1 MAVERNFIV
10 KLLADP
16 KQVIS
21 AFNKVQGQANAT
33 FGSQGLGGK
42 LSALLPSFKTI
53 SIAGT
58 AAFGAVTAAAGFA
71 IKAAAEDAESQE
83 KLAQT
88 LKTTFGES
96 EILREE
102 TERLITQFMKS
113 AAVADDQLRP
123 AFGNLIRATGDFT
136 QSQKLL
142 QVALDISAGTSRD
155 LESVTIALSR
165 ASQGQFTA
173 LTRLGVPLDQNA
185 VKTKNFDKVVGELA
199 DTFKGQA
206 EVQANSA
213 AGRFRAFGIAVEE
226 LKEQFGTILLPT
238 VIRIVDFFTDRLIP
252 AVSLAIDQFQ
262 SAGVRS
268 ALAYFVAAF
277 GDAGKAAIE
286 IVRNVSLSVVDLGG
300 QIEKAAAVIAL
311 GAVPI
316 LGVTGAFDLY
326 NQIINTSERSTASIN
341 ATFDGFAA
349 SVDYARKKLDII
361 AGGPLDTVER
371 RLQANKDAAIRAK
384 GAITDFGDE
393 TDGAGSKA
401 KKAGEK
407 IKTVEQ
413 KLKEYSSA
421 AKSAKSASDAYG
433 RSQQSVAKAQQSVL
447 QANQDLNKAQEEL
460 AAAQMGGDPAAI
472 EAAQRRVAAA
482 ERGVARSK
490 FGVEQ
495 SVIAVRDAERRLA
508 EVRADGEST
517 ADDIR
522 KAEIDLAE
530 AQFSVADAQDSVIQ
544 ETLDLDEARRQLRIS
559 TEGLR
564 AGDEELV
571 PFLDAV
577 RSAQDNQREAVENLT
592 EAIDE
597 QREALEEYQN
607 ALTELAKVSS
617 LFPKIAGQNPVTGLI
632 PVVPAAGG
640 GSPASG
646 VPGVNGTT
654 KVDIIV
660 QSGVLNGAQV
670 GEEIYQYLRD
680 YERVNGPLNLMV

>member
-1 MAVERNFIV
+1 MAVERAFLF
-10 KLLADP
+10 KFFADP
-16 KQVIS
+16 KEVLRS
-21 AFNKVQGQANAT
+21 FNKIQGEAANA
-33 FGSQGLGGK
+33 FGSKGLGGK
-42 LSALLPSFKTI
+42 LASLMPSFRTI

-102 TERLITQFMKS
+102 TERLITQFSKS

-142 QVALDISAGTSRD
+142 QVALDISAGTGRD

-165 ASQGQFTA
+165 ASQGSVTA

-185 VKTKNFDKVVGELA
+185 VKAKNFDAIVADLA

-252 AVSLAIDQFQ
+252 AISLAIDQFQ
-262 SAGVRS
+262 SSGVRS

-286 IVRNVSLSVVDLGG
+286 IVRNVSLAVVDLGG

-326 NQIINTSERSTASIN
+326 NKIVNTSERSTAAIN
-341 ATFDGFAA
+341 STFDGFAA

-361 AGGPLDTVER
+361 AAGPLDTVER

-384 GAITDFGDE
+384 GSITDFGDE
-393 TDGAGSKA
+393 AEKAGGKA
-401 KKAGEK
+401 GKAGEK

-460 AAAQMGGDPAAI
+460 AAAQMGGDPASI

-597 QREALEEYQN
+597 QREALEEYQT
-607 ALTELAKVSS
+607 ALAALAQVSAA
-617 LFPKIAGQNPVTGLI
+617 FPKIAGQNPVTGLV
-632 PVVPAAGG
+632 PVVPTVGG
-640 GSPASG
+640 DSPAGG

>member
-1 MAVERNFIV
+1 MAVERAFLF
-10 KLLADP
+10 KFFADP
-16 KQVIS
+16 KEVLRS
-21 AFNKVQGQANAT
+21 FNKIQGEAANA
-33 FGSQGLGGK
+33 FGSKGLGGK
-42 LSALLPSFKTI
+42 LASLMPSFRTI

-102 TERLITQFMKS
+102 TERLITQFSKS

-142 QVALDISAGTSRD
+142 QVALDISAGTGRD

-252 AVSLAIDQFQ
+252 AISLAIDQFQ
-262 SAGVRS
+262 SSGVRS

-286 IVRNVSLSVVDLGG
+286 IVRNVSLAVVDLGG

-326 NQIINTSERSTASIN
+326 NQIVNTSERSTAAIN
-341 ATFDGFAA
+341 STFDGFAA

-384 GAITDFGDE
+384 GSITDFGDE
-393 TDGAGSKA
+393 TEKAGGKA
-401 KKAGEK
+401 GKAGEK

-413 KLKEYSSA
+413 KLREYSSA

-460 AAAQMGGDPAAI
+460 AAAQMGGDPASI

-592 EAIDE
+592 EAIDD
-597 QREALEEYQN
+597 QREALEEYQA
-607 ALTELAKVSS
+607 ALAALAQVSAS
-617 LFPKIAGQNPVTGLI
+617 FPKIAGQNPVTGLV
-632 PVVPAAGG
+632 PVVPAVGG
-640 GSPASG
+640 GSSAGG

>member
-102 TERLITQFMKS
+102 TERLVEQFSKS

-142 QVALDISAGTSRD
+142 QVALDISAGTGRD

-173 LTRLGVPLDQNA
+173 LTRLGVPLDENA

-213 AGRFRAFGIAVEE
+213 AGRFRAFGIAVDE
-226 LKEQFGTILLPT
+226 LKEQFGTLLLPT
-238 VIRIVDFFTDRLIP
+238 VIKFVDFLTNRLIP
-252 AVSLAIDQFQ
+252 AISLAVDQFQ
-262 SAGVRS
+262 SQGVR
-268 ALAYFVAAF
+268 AGFAYFVAAF
-277 GDAGKAAIE
+277 GDTGKAVIE
-286 IVRNVSLSVVDLGG
+286 ITRRVALSIIELGG
-300 QIEKAAAVIAL
+300 HAQKVAGFIALSLAPIIGPINAFKLFNKVSETSAAAA
-311 GAVPI
+311 
-316 LGVTGAFDLY
+316 
-326 NQIINTSERSTASIN
+326 SEVNRA
-341 ATFDGFAA
+341 FDGFAA
-349 SVDYARKKLDII
+349 SVDYARNKLDII
-361 AGGPLDTVER
+361 SKGPLDTVER
-371 RLQANKDAAIRAK
+371 RLQATRDAAIRAK
-384 GAITDFGDE
+384 GKVTDFGDE
-393 TDGAGSKA
+393 TE
-401 KKAGEK
+401 KAGGKAGKAAEK
-407 IKTVEQ
+407 IKTVED
-413 KLKEYSSA
+413 KLKEFSSA

-447 QANQDLNKAQEEL
+447 QANQDLKNAQEEL
-460 AAAQMGGDPAAI
+460 AAAQMGGDPASI
-472 EAAQRRVAAA
+472 EAAQRRVSAA
-482 ERGVARSK
+482 ERGLARSK
-490 FGVEQ
+490 FGVEE

-508 EVRADGEST
+508 EVRADSEST

-559 TEGLR
+559 TDGLR

-571 PFLDAV
+571 PFVDAV
-577 RSAQDNQREAVENLT
+577 RSAQENQRDAVEDLT
-592 EAIDE
+592 EAIED
-597 QREALEEYQN
+597 QREALEKYQE
-607 ALTELAKVSS
+607 ALAALAQVSAS
-617 LFPKIAGQNPVTGLI
+617 FPKIAAQNPVTGLI
-632 PVVPAAGG
+632 PVVPAVGG
-640 GSPASG
+640 GSSAGG
-646 VPGVNGTT
+646 VPGGNGTT

-670 GEEIYQYLRD
+670 GEEIYEYLRD
-680 YERVNGPLNLMV
+680 YERVNGPLNFAV